1 MKGKRREGG
10 DRAQSHHYETL
21 DPLTACRLNFHLIGI
36 QHPIVL
42 PPSNWG
48 MLFLL
53 MGALR
58 IAKLGIFRGQKPEVE
73 LTEKIFGGKAE
84 LLGLLGL
91 LAGRFLGG
99 LAGGIDCW
107 RRRVLGEPKR
117 LGGTEW
123 SGDVLK

>member
-1 MKGKRREGG
+1 
-10 DRAQSHHYETL
+10 
-21 DPLTACRLNFHLIGI
+21 
-36 QHPIVL
+36 
-42 PPSNWG
+42 

-58 IAKLGIFRGQKPEVE
+58 IAKLGIFRGEKPEVE

-84 LLGLLGL
+84 LLGL

-117 LGGTEW
+117 LGGTDW
-123 SGDVLK
+123 SGDVVK